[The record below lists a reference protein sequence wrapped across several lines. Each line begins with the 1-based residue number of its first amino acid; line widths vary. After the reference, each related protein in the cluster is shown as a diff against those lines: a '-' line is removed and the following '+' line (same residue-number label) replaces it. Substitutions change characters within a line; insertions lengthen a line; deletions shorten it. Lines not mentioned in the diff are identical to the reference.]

1 MSNEICT
8 FENPEFGQIRTVM
21 IDGEPWVVGK
31 DVASALGYTNP
42 NKAIRDHVDDE
53 DKGVNDS
60 FTPGGKQTVTII
72 NESGIYSLI
81 LSSKL
86 ESAKRFK
93 RWVTSEVLPQLRRN
107 GVYVTDDLLNNP
119 ELAIKAF
126 QRILDLQNEL
136 KSRNAENEQLAER
149 VEKLQPKA
157 DYFDQ
162 VADAE
167 GLTSF
172 RETAKLFGIPEKKF
186 TKCLEEHDYC
196 YRDSKNRLMPYAGKL
211 RSGLFEVKEATYGG
225 LSGTHTTVYT
235 KITPKGRTTIW
246 QAIHD
251 EFFGDEAQ

>member
-1 MSNEICT
+1 MNSQICT
-8 FENPEFGQIRTVM
+8 FENPEFGQIRTVV
-21 IDGEPWVVGK
+21 IDGEPWAVGK
-31 DVASALGYTNP
+31 DVASALGYKNP
-42 NKAIRDHVDDE
+42 SKAVIDHVDE
-53 DKGVNDS
+53 DDKTIIRDS
-60 FTPGGKQTVTII
+60 QNGNLEIKTAII

-93 RWVTSEVLPQLRRN
+93 HWVTSEVLPQLRRD
-107 GVYVTDDLLNNP
+107 GVYVTDNLLNNP

-136 KSRNAENEQLAER
+136 KSRNAENEQLTER

-162 VADAE
+162 VANAE

-172 RETAKLFGIPEKKF
+172 RETAKLFGIPEKQF
-186 TKCLEEHDYC
+186 TKCLVAHDYC

-235 KITPKGRTTIW
+235 KITPKGRTVIW
-246 QAIHD
+246 RAIRD
-251 EFFGDEAQ
+251 EFFGEEA